1 MLVVVC
7 YLYSAI
13 VRNVEESPIH
23 VDAVIDPL
31 SAIGQKLSPLLV
43 LLQEWTKPSMRICF
57 NPMAST
63 CISGGPSLLISAFT
77 FLFSVV

>member
-1 MLVVVC
+1 MVC

-31 SAIGQKLSPLLV
+31 SAVGQKLSPLLV
-43 LLQEWTKPSMRICF
+43 LLQEWIKPSIRICF

-63 CISGGPSLLISAFT
+63 CIPGRPTLLLSRFMYLFPIS
-77 FLFSVV
+77 